1 MPVMIISLSIEVYC
15 TNIVYIYIY
24 KVQLIPYFML
34 SLFAFIFLCIVF
46 IFQISSSY
54 FTISAPYRVILLFQ
68 HLIIL

>member
-1 MPVMIISLSIEVYC
+1 MPIMIISLSIEIYC
-15 TNIVYIYIY
+15 TNIVYIYIGTVNSIFY
-24 KVQLIPYFML
+24 ML